1 MHLCFRQ
8 GCCVRDHKPTLS
20 SPQSTATEEKNSA
33 DEPTDEKTDQEIS
46 TENNEEHAK
55 ENTGEES
62 NKVLLAA
69 KFKLTDVFIMCNSEP
84 WKKEYLNLKVMA
96 SLSLAVFDSAS
107 SYWELPDN

>member
-46 TENNEEHAK
+46 TENNEEHAM
-55 ENTGEES
+55 ENTREES

-69 KFKLTDVFIMCNSEP
+69 KFKLTDVFITTVNPEIR
-84 WKKEYLNLKVMA
+84 NI
-96 SLSLAVFDSAS
+96 
-107 SYWELPDN
+107 